1 MKTAWAAPRDRA
13 SSPRAPDPAKASST
27 RASSSALGNAFNA
40 LERGGGGAGGSR
52 WGGVPRE
59 WHAPLGGFV
68 FGLVALY
75 FPEVTYQGF
84 DNVNSILNAEGSAF
98 RLPYPPDL
106 LLELVL
112 VKIAS
117 TALCRQSGLVGG
129 VYAPSLFMGAA
140 LGSAYGAALVP
151 LALAG
156 VPVAAPQ
163 AYALVGMA
171 GVLAGICRVPL
182 TAILLLFELTHDYR
196 IIVPL
201 MGTVGVSSLVAS
213 AAERKMSMWS
223 ASAAAGTK
231 SALDSLNRSFDEDE
245 LDRVSREAAL
255 ERAAAE
261 EEEDD
266 VECAE
271 EDEDIGLCEIRN
283 PDETREGD
291 ALDAADEEALRS
303 LRVADVLRRDVPR
316 VSALASAADAA
327 TEARDSAMNA
337 RDRSN
342 GSVSCCAVVVD
353 PASGTFVG
361 IATAASLRG
370 ALDVMRRRAAAK
382 RGADGR
388 AKDTNPGGL
397 GPVVAADACD
407 FSVPAVASGSSLWE
421 ARRAMRESGASVCVV
436 VAAAGSN
443 ARGVSVSQSDGDGF
457 AVGVRALG
465 VVEASAVELE
475 RESARLRKSLKL
487 LRRTQEAAKE
497 AEGEDEDEKG
507 DSEGGSDAGEEARE
521 SRARNKGAVR

>member
-1 MKTAWAAPRDRA
+1 
-13 SSPRAPDPAKASST
+13 
-27 RASSSALGNAFNA
+27 
-40 LERGGGGAGGSR
+40 
-52 WGGVPRE
+52 
-59 WHAPLGGFV
+59 
-68 FGLVALY
+68 
-75 FPEVTYQGF
+75 
-84 DNVNSILNAEGSAF
+84 
-98 RLPYPPDL
+98 
-106 LLELVL
+106 
-112 VKIAS
+112 
-117 TALCRQSGLVGG
+117 
-129 VYAPSLFMGAA
+129 
-140 LGSAYGAALVP
+140 
-151 LALAG
+151 
-156 VPVAAPQ
+156 
-163 AYALVGMA
+163 
-171 GVLAGICRVPL
+171 
-182 TAILLLFELTHDYR
+182 
-196 IIVPL
+196 
-201 MGTVGVSSLVAS
+201 
-213 AAERKMSMWS
+213 MSMWS

-370 ALDVMRRRAAAK
+370 ALDVIRRRAAAK

-487 LRRTQEAAKE
+487 LRRTQETTAA
-497 AEGEDEDEKG
+497 AEGEDEDEKAG
-507 DSEGGSDAGEEARE
+507 DGDSDAGEEARE